1 MPSTLLVG
9 KFKIQMQY
17 TDIDTFVPICAN
29 CGKPLSIREL
39 KQFTAAV
46 ETGYVYCSDE
56 CAIQDVE
63 EGYEEEAMEG

>member
-1 MPSTLLVG
+1 MSSILLVG
-9 KFKIQMQY
+9 KFKIQLQY

-46 ETGYVYCSDE
+46 ETGYVYCSKE
-56 CAIQDVE
+56 CAVQDVKSV
-63 EGYEEEAMEG
+63 YEEEEMEE